1 MPDNILDRLPHEG
14 AARLPEE
21 ILLFEPGRR
30 VIARRR
36 LAGSGGL
43 LNPAGHLPSV
53 LLVEMMAQV
62 GGLLVEDPD
71 DGSSQ
76 YGLLAGVKRMHLHA
90 TAVAGET
97 VTVDCSL
104 VRRMGDLYL
113 IRCEGTIG
121 DRPAA
126 HGSVHIRRVRKEAP

>member
-30 VIARRR
+30 VVARRR
-36 LAGSGGL
+36 FPRGSGL
-43 LNPAGHLPSV
+43 LNPSGRLPSV

-90 TAVAGET
+90 TAGAGET
-97 VTVDCSL
+97 VIVDCSL
-104 VRRMGDLYL
+104 IRRMGDLYM
-113 IRCEGTIG
+113 IRCQGTIG

-126 HGSVHIRRVRKEAP
+126 HGSIHIRRVRREGS